1 MQSPHCL
8 CCAVQQVTAER
19 AKSSPVKCSKLKA
32 KYGTFGGF
40 FFFNGRGDLVMSQ
53 IYKNVPDSAL
63 KYKLFINLN
72 L

>member
-1 MQSPHCL
+1 METNVSF
-8 CCAVQQVTAER
+8 
-19 AKSSPVKCSKLKA
+19 KSLILILFLLMKMFQTKSKIMEHLVVS
-32 KYGTFGGF
+32 
-40 FFFNGRGDLVMSQ
+40 FFFNGDLVMSQ